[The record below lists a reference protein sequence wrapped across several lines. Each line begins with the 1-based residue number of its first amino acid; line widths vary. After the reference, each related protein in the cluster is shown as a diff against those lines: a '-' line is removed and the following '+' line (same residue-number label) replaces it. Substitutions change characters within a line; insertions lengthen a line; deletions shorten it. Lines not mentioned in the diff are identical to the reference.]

1 MIESGYLYFVAGG
14 AVGFDTLAEKTVLD
28 LKNLYSQ
35 IKLVLALPCK
45 NQSDRWN
52 EEDKKIYECIKKQAD
67 KIIYT
72 SQEYSK
78 DCMYKR
84 NRFLVNYSSMC
95 VCYLTKCKD
104 GTAYTVEYAK
114 KNKLQILDLAAK

>member
-1 MIESGYLYFVAGG
+1 MYFVAGG
-14 AVGFDTLAEKTVLD
+14 AVGVDTLAEKTVLD
-28 LKNLYSQ
+28 LKNLYPQ

-52 EEDKKIYECIKKQAD
+52 EEDKKIYECIKEQAD

-84 NRFLVNYSSMC
+84 NRFLVNYSNIC
-95 VCYLTKCKD
+95 VCYLTKCKG

-114 KNKLQILDLAAK
+114 KNKRQILDLATK